1 MRQNAKNSLFFE
13 FLVSLFLFIG
23 MQNAFADTGN
33 LDVMTKNST
42 YTVNAGDEKSVVYK
56 SGTRWTFVDAGLTG
70 SRVPVYV
77 SAFADGGV
85 DLVSAIGQ
93 TYTLTLDPGIIAFT
107 SKTGD
112 TKVTW
117 PKTIGASG
125 IDTIWIYQSL
135 DGLSTSPEE
144 KVISL
149 KSQAK
154 IKFYAPRFDFAEP
167 MTTDDNGKVT
177 AWKHPLTGDP
187 DTDEDG
193 EYYFHWI
200 GDIIK
205 LYVLIVNPLTN
216 EICTECQMTPAMI
229 EASSGVTMSGDPI
242 LLDNGAFLISIRSR
256 KEYID
261 SAAYITISSTD
272 DAMGLSLSSY
282 ANMHFLKTPAPYPQL
297 VELYD
302 TRGTSLGELDIPEPY
317 YSESKNYLDGK
328 ADSLVIYYSEPF
340 SINDQG
346 SISPPLP
353 FMICL
358 DWDENTENLHN
369 FYSEGHSSI
378 HRDTAVACSHIIDS
392 QTIYNSFMA
401 RLKAT
406 RSKSDSVLSFVAI
419 PSFSSVVKTTGPG
432 KVLSFSTFEDKGKL
446 VKSHF
451 DCNVSD
457 RIAPVILSA
466 FSKEENNCSNITIKV
481 SEPVQ
486 IDENYTQEA
495 FSYYLNSAK
504 DPSQKFV
511 SLKQKSPVL
520 ISDDNE
526 ISLSIC
532 RGEKPSNGDFIR
544 FRADSWL
551 WSDLTNINSEYHWNA
566 PTNYNETKRLPSPWV
581 PIIDR
586 GSKNQ
591 IFVKPTFRIVMTG
604 AFQFSIEMM
613 DETPNETYS
622 YTIMDMQG
630 RILRNGTIS
639 SKETTISPL
648 VPGSYIVKVGMGFR
662 RVNIH

>member
-177 AWKHPLTGDP
+177 AWKHPLTADP

-358 DWDENTENLHN
+358 DWDENTENLH
-369 FYSEGHSSI
+369 
-378 HRDTAVACSHIIDS
+378 
-392 QTIYNSFMA
+392 
-401 RLKAT
+401 K
-406 RSKSDSVLSFVAI
+406 K
-419 PSFSSVVKTTGPG
+419 
-432 KVLSFSTFEDKGKL
+432 
-446 VKSHF
+446 
-451 DCNVSD
+451 
-457 RIAPVILSA
+457 
-466 FSKEENNCSNITIKV
+466 
-481 SEPVQ
+481 
-486 IDENYTQEA
+486 
-495 FSYYLNSAK
+495 
-504 DPSQKFV
+504 
-511 SLKQKSPVL
+511 
-520 ISDDNE
+520 
-526 ISLSIC
+526 
-532 RGEKPSNGDFIR
+532 
-544 FRADSWL
+544 
-551 WSDLTNINSEYHWNA
+551 
-566 PTNYNETKRLPSPWV
+566 
-581 PIIDR
+581 
-586 GSKNQ
+586 
-591 IFVKPTFRIVMTG
+591 
-604 AFQFSIEMM
+604 
-613 DETPNETYS
+613 
-622 YTIMDMQG
+622 
-630 RILRNGTIS
+630 
-639 SKETTISPL
+639 
-648 VPGSYIVKVGMGFR
+648 
-662 RVNIH
+662 